1 MKIEN
6 ALKGHTIC
14 SIFETLLVDAGYHV
28 VPFGIERVIREVR
41 PLHAED
47 YLSVM
52 KPWQNLRSMPD
63 LFVLDLEKK
72 KGWLTE
78 VKYKKKL
85 SRAIVKEFD
94 KYKQTWGPF
103 NIILA
108 LSTPPSSWT
117 GEVKHIR
124 VFEVNKNT
132 ELNSEFFED
141 NGKRIQDV
149 FKRLGERWEELT
161 ILKAQEMISNI
172 AQSYES
178 S

>member
-1 MKIEN
+1 MEMEN

-41 PLHAED
+41 PLHAKD

-52 KPWQNLRSMPD
+52 ESWQNLRLMPD

-85 SRAIVKEFD
+85 LKSIVNEFK
-94 KYKQTWGPF
+94 KYKRTWIPF
-103 NIILA
+103 HIVLA
-108 LSTPPSSWT
+108 LLKPPDSWT

-124 VFEVNKNT
+124 VFEVNKRT
-132 ELNSEFFED
+132 ELDMEF
-141 NGKRIQDV
+141 
-149 FKRLGERWEELT
+149 
-161 ILKAQEMISNI
+161 
-172 AQSYES
+172 
-178 S
+178 